1 MDEFQNVVV
10 CINDP
15 FVSIVD
21 VGGEGGV
28 RAPNVVGGT
37 DLVEHRLGF
46 LGELVDEVTE
56 FGEVVVETEGVGGGD
71 GLEGGGEGGEVV
83 VEVFH

>member
-1 MDEFQNVVV
+1 M
-10 CINDP
+10 
-15 FVSIVD
+15 
-21 VGGEGGV
+21 
-28 RAPNVVGGT
+28 APNVVGRA
-37 DLVEHRLGF
+37 DLVEHGLGF

-83 VEVFH
+83 VEIFH